1 MANPRWKRI
10 LLTGACGRLGSQL
23 RTGLAGSAEV
33 LRLTDIRD
41 PGAAGPGEEV
51 AIADLSDPAAVRP
64 LMDGVDLVLHFG
76 AVMVRQPW
84 DSVLQAN
91 IIGSYNVFEAAR
103 AAGVKR
109 IVYASSS
116 HAIGMYGCDQVLDSN
131 SPPRP
136 DTPYGLSKAF
146 GENLARM
153 YFDKYGIE
161 AACLRIGSC
170 FEKPT
175 NERMLATW
183 LSHADLVRLVR
194 ACIDAPVLG
203 YTIVYGQ
210 SNNPRSYWDNRNASF
225 LGYRP
230 QDSAESY
237 AGAILAEA
245 APPAK
250 MHPADRLQGGRFVLY
265 PEDEQ

>member
-1 MANPRWKRI
+1 MTNPRWKRI
-10 LLTGACGRLGSQL
+10 LITGASGRLGSQL
-23 RTGLAGSAEV
+23 RTGLTGTAEV

-41 PGAAGPGEEV
+41 LGDPRSGEET
-51 AIADLSDPAAVRP
+51 ITADLADSAAVRS

-91 IIGSYNVFEAAR
+91 IIGSYNIFEAAR

-116 HAIGMYGCDQVLDSN
+116 HAVGMYRCDQVLDGSA
-131 SPPRP
+131 PPRP

-161 AACLRIGSC
+161 VACLRIGSC

-183 LSHADLVRLVR
+183 LSHADLIRLVR
-194 ACIDAPVLG
+194 ACIEAPVLG

-210 SNNPRSYWDNRNASF
+210 SNNRRSYWDNQKASF
-225 LGYRP
+225 LGYCP
-230 QDSAESY
+230 QDSADNYTE
-237 AGAILAEA
+237 AVLAEA
-245 APPAK
+245 PPPAEI
-250 MHPADRLQGGRFVLY
+250 HPADRLQGGRFVLY
-265 PEDEQ
+265 PEDAQ